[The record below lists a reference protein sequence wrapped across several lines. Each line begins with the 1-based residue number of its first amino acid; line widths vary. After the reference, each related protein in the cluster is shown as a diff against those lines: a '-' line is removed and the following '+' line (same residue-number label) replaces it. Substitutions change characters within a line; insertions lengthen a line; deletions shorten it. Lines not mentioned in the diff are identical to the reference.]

1 MVTQRKVKMQNW
13 IKGGWVYVVCVVQ
26 IFWFIFGNQIS
37 HLWGFLFVG
46 WWVDLGMN
54 NVKIIYCNQWFSDEA
69 SRLEEELNTNF
80 EEIVIKLEEGKTGQ
94 FTVFLNDKKIY
105 NKMKWI
111 GRLPKKMEITEII
124 NNTSR

>member
-1 MVTQRKVKMQNW
+1 
-13 IKGGWVYVVCVVQ
+13 
-26 IFWFIFGNQIS
+26 
-37 HLWGFLFVG
+37 
-46 WWVDLGMN
+46 MN

-111 GRLPKKMEITEII
+111 GRLPKQMEITEII
-124 NNTSR
+124 NKASR